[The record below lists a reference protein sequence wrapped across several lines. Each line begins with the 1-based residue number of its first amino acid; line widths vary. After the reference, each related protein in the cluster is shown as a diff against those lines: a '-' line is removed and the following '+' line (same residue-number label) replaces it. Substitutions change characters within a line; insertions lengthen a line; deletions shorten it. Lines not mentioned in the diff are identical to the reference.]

1 MCVYYGVYEWDG
13 PLSLMDMLE
22 IPEKIK
28 QLVLDYR
35 MNLIQVRTSDSLRF
49 CNSDVNIVFDV
60 SRSIY
65 AKKL

>member
-1 MCVYYGVYEWDG
+1 
-13 PLSLMDMLE
+13 MLE

-49 CNSDVNIVFDV
+49 CNSDVNMVFDV